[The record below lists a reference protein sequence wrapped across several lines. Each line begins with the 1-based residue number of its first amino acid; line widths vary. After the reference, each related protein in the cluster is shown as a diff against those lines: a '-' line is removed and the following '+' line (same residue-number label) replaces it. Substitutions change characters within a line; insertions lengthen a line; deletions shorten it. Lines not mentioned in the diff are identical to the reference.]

1 MVKGKNSTNGG
12 PGSCTMAATAVGVT
26 GEWRSGPSKE
36 ECEYTA
42 KAEQEGRR
50 REEGISTII
59 SYGSGGEPFNRG
71 MGR

>member
-1 MVKGKNSTNGG
+1 
-12 PGSCTMAATAVGVT
+12 MAATAVGVT

-59 SYGSGGEPFNRG
+59 SYGRGGEPFNRG